1 MFCTHALDA
10 RAKKCAGGRDL
21 TEFEPALNRG
31 FINMG
36 CMHGLLHIVSRVY
49 RTLRQPFFSSSFFLS
64 LFFFSFYLFNNC
76 THPLVL
82 DGGRGGGPAIL
93 KVCDRFAG
101 APPPHTH
108 THTPFPQGGF

>member
-36 CMHGLLHIVSRVY
+36 CMHWSAAHRLQSLPHP
-49 RTLRQPFFSSSFFLS
+49 TAAFFFLFFFSSFFL
-64 LFFFSFYLFNNC
+64 FFSFF
-76 THPLVL
+76 PVL
-82 DGGRGGGPAIL
+82 L
-93 KVCDRFAG
+93 SS
-101 APPPHTH
+101 
-108 THTPFPQGGF
+108 